1 MADRE
6 REREHLAKADRH
18 IAEAKAHMPRQREL
32 LKQLVLG
39 NHEIELAE
47 GLLQALENMLA
58 AFEYHRAIILERL
71 DKMP

>member
-1 MADRE
+1 VSILPRPTGISP
-6 REREHLAKADRH
+6 RPTHTL
-18 IAEAKAHMPRQREL
+18 PRQREL